1 MNQTFARSLCYALLV
16 FIFYS
21 MLQFAL
27 VFPRSFFYSIPLRW
41 GLLLSLSTITA
52 AGSMLGAALVFRF
65 LHRSSAHNLS
75 HLALLAIAHVIFY
88 VLIRLIHPMN
98 RSEEHTSELQSLI
111 RISHDVFCLTIKKPP
126 HPLRIDTVST
136 LIQLYFSHGYTNL
149 TSIYKQ

>member
-88 VLIRLIHPMN
+88 VLIWLIPPVN
-98 RSEEHTSELQSLI
+98 TFLWGFGQSAYRSEEHTSELQSLM
-111 RISHDVFCLTIKKPP
+111 RISYAVFCLKKQTINN
-126 HPLRIDTVST
+126 H
-136 LIQLYFSHGYTNL
+136 QH
-149 TSIYKQ
+149 

>member
-65 LHRSSAHNLS
+65 LHRSSAHN
-75 HLALLAIAHVIFY
+75 
-88 VLIRLIHPMN
+88 
-98 RSEEHTSELQSLI
+98 RSEEHTSELQSI
-111 RISHDVFCLTIKKPP
+111 MRISYDVFCLKK
-126 HPLRIDTVST
+126 
-136 LIQLYFSHGYTNL
+136 TNIL
-149 TSIYKQ
+149 S